1 MNIKTFLA
9 SVLFGTI
16 AIASC
21 SEQSHKEDKPEM
33 DKANLNQLEKD
44 ADEKIKA
51 LDSTLKEV
59 EIKEAELDEALNNLD
74 FNK

>member
-1 MNIKTFLA
+1 MNIKTLIA

-16 AIASC
+16 ALASC
-21 SEQSHKEDKPEM
+21 IEQSQKEDKPEM
-33 DKANLNQLEKD
+33 DKANVKQLEKD

-51 LDSTLKEV
+51 IDNTLKEV

-74 FNK
+74 F

>member
-1 MNIKTFLA
+1 
-9 SVLFGTI
+9 
-16 AIASC
+16 
-21 SEQSHKEDKPEM
+21 M
-33 DKANLNQLEKD
+33 DKANVNQLEKE

-74 FNK
+74 F

>member
-16 AIASC
+16 AIDSC
-21 SEQSHKEDKPEM
+21 SEQSPKEDKPEM
-33 DKANLNQLEKD
+33 DKANVNQLEKD
-44 ADEKIKA
+44 ADKKIKA

-74 FNK
+74 F